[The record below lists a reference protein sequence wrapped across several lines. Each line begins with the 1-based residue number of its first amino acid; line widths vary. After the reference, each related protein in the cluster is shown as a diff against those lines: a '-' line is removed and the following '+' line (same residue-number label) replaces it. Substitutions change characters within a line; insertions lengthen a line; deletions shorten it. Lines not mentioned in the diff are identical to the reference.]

1 LAGSTL
7 TMDLA
12 FRRAVQC
19 QGLPV
24 VAAARATATTPAKL
38 LGLDDVGLIA
48 PTRLANLVVL
58 NEDLTVQAVL
68 YRGSWVDGQ
77 TP

>member
-1 LAGSTL
+1 
-7 TMDLA
+7 MDVA
-12 FRRAVQC
+12 FRRAVRC

-24 VAAARATATTPAKL
+24 VAAARAAATTPATL
-38 LGLDDVGLIA
+38 LGFDDVGLIV
-48 PTRLANLVVL
+48 PGRLANLVVL
-58 NEDLTVQAVL
+58 NEDLTVHAVL